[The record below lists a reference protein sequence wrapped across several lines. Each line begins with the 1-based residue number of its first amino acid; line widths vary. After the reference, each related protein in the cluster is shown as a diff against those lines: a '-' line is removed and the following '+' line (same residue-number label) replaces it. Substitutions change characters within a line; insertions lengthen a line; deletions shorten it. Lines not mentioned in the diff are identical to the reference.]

1 LYGYAYSPA
10 IFNFVESVHKDV
22 PRCPGNSNDD
32 EGENDRGDDETV
44 ASAVPPA
51 VKTHTRPTI
60 VTVQCHHAFD
70 SESSAAT
77 STMRSSGTAMI
88 TSSAPSVCSAPNTV
102 SKVRQ
107 YSSFTQIIIQID
119 MFNVYGQRLGSFD
132 KDRIW

>member
-1 LYGYAYSPA
+1 M
-10 IFNFVESVHKDV
+10 ESVHKDV